1 MISSTSIRALKE
13 QKGTITGFDEVNKGN
28 IFVDQI
34 LLYVQEKDRFKSH
47 ALPVG
52 QRIRFT
58 QHKGTIYSIDADTEP
73 TPPGAEQ
80 MTQGVGG
87 QVQKATTESQ
97 KGKGEPASPVIQG
110 DSHPGA
116 VIIVGAYDPS
126 KITSITMG
134 CSIDVGQFSNIMHYV
149 TGTDPEQ
156 VRRCL
161 ISELAKRAS
170 LNPPTR
176 DMIYGHLKRT
186 YLEKGEIK

>member
-1 MISSTSIRALKE
+1 MVSQGTIRSLKE

-47 ALPVG
+47 AFPVG
-52 QRIRFT
+52 QRIKFT
-58 QHKGTIYSIDADTEP
+58 QHKGTVYSIDADTDP
-73 TPPGAEQ
+73 APPGAEQ
-80 MTQGVGG
+80 TIQGVGG
-87 QVQKATTESQ
+87 QVQKATGFQ

-116 VIIVGAYDPS
+116 IIIVGAYDSS

-186 YLEKGEIK
+186 YLVEGEIK